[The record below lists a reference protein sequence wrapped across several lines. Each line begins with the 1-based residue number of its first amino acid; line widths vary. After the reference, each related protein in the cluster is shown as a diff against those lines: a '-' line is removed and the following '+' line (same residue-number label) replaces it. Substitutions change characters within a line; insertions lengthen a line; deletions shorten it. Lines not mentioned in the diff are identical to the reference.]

1 MTKYARVAST
11 SLVAVSTRM
20 AGTARNAATG
30 FTGAGTTAGA
40 TAAGAT
46 AANVLNRVVGCV
58 SIWLV
63 LMPGASGSVGSTF
76 AVARVVFVF
85 AANVSICDDKSGATV
100 GFASIDGVT
109 DENCFRGETGAD
121 EVPDNGGVGAVDVVA
136 VAVASG
142 RGVVSVEVCAPPEL
156 DTTTPAATTVVVAVV
171 PLGGSVSAPLDGVEP
186 CADGVLAVLPAI
198 VDGGGAVAVPVGES
212 VSALAP
218 EAVDPV
224 EPAELVAPVLSV
236 PPSPVAHATPGLV
249 ATAIPTPSATA
260 NAPTRPTY
268 IA

>member
-1 MTKYARVAST
+1 MMV
-11 SLVAVSTRM
+11 

-30 FTGAGTTAGA
+30 FAGAGATAGA
-40 TAAGAT
+40 TAEGAT

-63 LMPGASGSVGSTF
+63 LMPGASGSVRSTV
-76 AVARVVFVF
+76 AVARVVF
-85 AANVSICDDKSGATV
+85 AANVLICGDKSGATA
-100 GFASIDGVT
+100 GFASIDGVI
-109 DENCFRGETGAD
+109 DENCCGGGAGGD
-121 EVPDNGGVGAVDVVA
+121 EIPDGGAAGVVGAVDVVA
-136 VAVASG
+136 VAVTSG

-156 DTTTPAATTVVVAVV
+156 LTTTPPATTEVVAVV
-171 PLGGSVSAPLDGVEP
+171 PLGGVSAPLDGVEP

-198 VDGGGAVAVPVGES
+198 VDGVGAVAVPVGES
-212 VSALAP
+212 VSALPP

-224 EPAELVAPVLSV
+224 DPAELVAPVLSV
-236 PPSPVAHATPGLV
+236 PTSPVAHAMPGV

>member
-1 MTKYARVAST
+1 MMV
-11 SLVAVSTRM
+11 

-30 FTGAGTTAGA
+30 FAGAGATAGA
-40 TAAGAT
+40 TAEGAT

-63 LMPGASGSVGSTF
+63 LMPGASGSVRSTV

-85 AANVSICDDKSGATV
+85 VANVLICGDKSGATA
-100 GFASIDGVT
+100 GFASIDGVI
-109 DENCFRGETGAD
+109 DENCFGWGAGVD
-121 EVPDNGGVGAVDVVA
+121 EIPDGGAAGVVGAVDVVA
-136 VAVASG
+136 VAVTSG

-156 DTTTPAATTVVVAVV
+156 LTTTPPATTEVVAVV

-198 VDGGGAVAVPVGES
+198 VDGVGAVAVPVGES
-212 VSALAP
+212 VSALPP

-224 EPAELVAPVLSV
+224 DPAELVAPVLSV
-236 PPSPVAHATPGLV
+236 PTSPVAHATPGV